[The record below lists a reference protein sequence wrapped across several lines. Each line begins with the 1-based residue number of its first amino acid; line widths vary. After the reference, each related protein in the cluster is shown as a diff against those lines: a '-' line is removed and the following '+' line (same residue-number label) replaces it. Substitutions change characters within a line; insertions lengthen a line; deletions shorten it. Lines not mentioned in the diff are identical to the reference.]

1 MSVNSL
7 ISSIKEKLIIAS
19 SHWLKITNNSLPKYV
34 KYELGKLPIIPNCK
48 YIMSNKNNNSTMI
61 IIMKNE
67 TTNEECKYK
76 LILRKN
82 EDENVSVKNMLS
94 YLTTILTNYNK
105 LKKENEENKKKVQEL
120 ETKVQ
125 ELETF
130 QAVEEV
136 VL

>member
-1 MSVNSL
+1 MSVKSL
-7 ISSIKEKLIIAS
+7 ISSIKEKLTINS
-19 SHWLKITNNSLPKYV
+19 SHWLKITNNSFPKYV

-76 LILRKN
+76 LILRKT